1 MFNPSRDNLMLTSPR
16 NMQGLTSLTIGDSL
30 VDPQELG
37 DNDLCP
43 FLSETKVSFFQE
55 PMDEILWRAVKC
67 HLRCMR
73 ISETEHAALETKG
86 WILFHIT
93 FYEILHSQAGEEL
106 LDLWPC
112 GELHSDRYRQGKPRK
127 IRESTLTV
135 GRNFPSCSHAN
146 EYFRSLRYPVRSFP
160 VQSQDLY
167 TGRCCVCDPTT
178 FLIYPIPRAGMTWL
192 ANGPTK

>member
-1 MFNPSRDNLMLTSPR
+1 
-16 NMQGLTSLTIGDSL
+16 MQGLTSLTIGGGL
-30 VDPQELG
+30 VDPRELG

-55 PMDEILWRAVKC
+55 PMDEVLWRAVKC

-73 ISETEHAALETKG
+73 VSESEHAALETKG
-86 WILFHIT
+86 WMLFHVT
-93 FYEILHSQAGEEL
+93 FYEILQSQAGEEL

-135 GRNFPSCSHAN
+135 GKTSLSCFHVNDSS
-146 EYFRSLRYPVRSFP
+146 RSLQHLVQSFP
-160 VQSQDLY
+160 VQSQDRY
-167 TGRCCVCDPTT
+167 TGRYYVCDLTT
-178 FLIYPIPRAGMTWL
+178 FLIFRTPRAETTCP
-192 ANGPTK
+192 ANEPTK